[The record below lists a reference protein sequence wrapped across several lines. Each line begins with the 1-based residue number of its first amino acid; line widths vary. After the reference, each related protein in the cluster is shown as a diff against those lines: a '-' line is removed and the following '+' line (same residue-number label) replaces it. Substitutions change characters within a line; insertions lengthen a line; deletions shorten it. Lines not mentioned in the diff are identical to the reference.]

1 MGCVVSITLYT
12 VVEGEHYAQFIPRWW
27 ESVQHMTPAPDEV
40 LIVTGKTHRDTIE
53 SLDPQHIN
61 LTILH
66 LDQPFSNAYFR
77 AGVEYA
83 ASEWIGFSGIDDIML
98 PNGYKDV
105 AAADAAHADIMV
117 GTIILSNGAIWRG
130 TWNTHALTQH
140 NTLPAHSPF
149 RRDLYDQAGGFPDIH
164 WSDWGFWLR
173 CATIG
178 AKPFHSPE
186 PIAIFDIGDTHETMS
201 GVGLD
206 PRKRIQADQELR
218 TFIANL

>member
-1 MGCVVSITLYT
+1 MGRPVTVTLYT
-12 VVEGEHYAQFIPRWW
+12 VVEGEQHGRFIPRWW
-27 ESVQHMTPAPDEV
+27 ESVQRMTPAPDEV
-40 LIVTGKTHRDTIE
+40 LIVTGNTHKTMIE
-53 SLDPQHIN
+53 SLDRQHLN
-61 LTILH
+61 LTIVH
-66 LDQPFSNAYFR
+66 LDEPFSNNYFR
-77 AGVEYA
+77 TGIEHA

-98 PNGYKDV
+98 PHAYKDLPNAH
-105 AAADAAHADIMV
+105 AAGADIMV
-117 GTIILSNGAIWRG
+117 GTIILSNGTTWRG

-149 RRDLYDQAGGFPDIH
+149 TRNLYNRAGGFPDIH

-173 CATIG
+173 CATVG

-206 PRKRIQADQELR
+206 PRKRIQADQELHA
-218 TFIANL
+218 FMASL